1 MLVYFWLFTLS
12 IITVLYLFVCVDGH
26 QTGCLAKMKRFL
38 FSSLPN
44 ILRGAGRR
52 MCGAWLVDSIDAVAD
67 YLCYQANPIVQVI
80 YLVCAVGGY
89 ATYVRYGFCHMPGP
103 YISDYHKYTGS
114 VLMFACYYSYYKAC
128 TVQPGYIT
136 TSTKHQALKR
146 FKFDDL
152 MFQPK

>member
-1 MLVYFWLFTLS
+1 
-12 IITVLYLFVCVDGH
+12 
-26 QTGCLAKMKRFL
+26 
-38 FSSLPN
+38 
-44 ILRGAGRR
+44 

-89 ATYVRYGFCHMPGP
+89 ATYVCYGFCHIPGP
-103 YISDYHKYTGS
+103 YIAAHHKYAGS
-114 VLMFACYYSYYKAC
+114 ALMLACYYSYYKAC

-146 FKFDDL
+146 FKFDEL
-152 MFQPK
+152 MFQPKQQCKTCKFDKPARSKHCSLCKMCVEKADHHCIWVN